1 METPFFIFIFSSAS
15 GFGGCVCTAAELR
28 TFLTSGCSFAR
39 DPPLESPGGK
49 DLTVLKSRIHSSE
62 TSLGVCA
69 DEDRPPCFP
78 AESCSS
84 GVPGEVHRTGD
95 ADDDQADDDGGNGHP
110 LGVPP
115 QPPGSFV
122 VSIIVAVQRHD
133 GEDQSHD
140 VDRVRWAETR
150 DNGEP

>member
-84 GVPGEVHRTGD
+84 GAVWHREGERTSERHTVHRNSGMD
-95 ADDDQADDDGGNGHP
+95 LEDLLVLFGGTYGK
-110 LGVPP
+110 
-115 QPPGSFV
+115 
-122 VSIIVAVQRHD
+122 
-133 GEDQSHD
+133 
-140 VDRVRWAETR
+140 
-150 DNGEP
+150 